1 MDGLSASM
9 QHGYVVAVGTH
20 VVALFS
26 MHLAERLGGA
36 GQDGVL
42 RVQCSLYRYGM
53 GPGLVQLSLRFPR
66 LMQRMS
72 RASKHTNV
80 GCAALPRIRSALDL
94 SPFLACIY
102 TRV

>member
-1 MDGLSASM
+1 MCVTEWDYMDGLSASM

-42 RVQCSLYRYGM
+42 RV
-53 GPGLVQLSLRFPR
+53 
-66 LMQRMS
+66 
-72 RASKHTNV
+72 
-80 GCAALPRIRSALDL
+80 
-94 SPFLACIY
+94 
-102 TRV
+102 